1 MVQNHAFSYCP
12 IHPRRDFRPCGAGGR
27 AGLTTAIKNHRRLG
41 KLVLATQKRMEIYI
55 HRRARLGGGWAGAQG
70 PHPTNQRGTSPNR
83 PFQNGGGGAP
93 RKATPA
99 QNGPTHPRTQRNFSV
114 CLKQIAAIKIA
125 NAMAAE
131 YSRAQEI
138 SLICQACS
146 SSPASGHPAD
156 VRRGPRR

>member
-1 MVQNHAFSYCP
+1 MS
-12 IHPRRDFRPCGAGGR
+12 RRY
-27 AGLTTAIKNHRRLG
+27 T
-41 KLVLATQKRMEIYI
+41 
-55 HRRARLGGGWAGAQG
+55 
-70 PHPTNQRGTSPNR
+70 HPTNQRGTSPNR

-138 SLICQACS
+138 SPICQPALHRQLQGILLMCAAALGADFS
-146 SSPASGHPAD
+146 GYALGPSPQEATGRYKGSH
-156 VRRGPRR
+156 RTIR